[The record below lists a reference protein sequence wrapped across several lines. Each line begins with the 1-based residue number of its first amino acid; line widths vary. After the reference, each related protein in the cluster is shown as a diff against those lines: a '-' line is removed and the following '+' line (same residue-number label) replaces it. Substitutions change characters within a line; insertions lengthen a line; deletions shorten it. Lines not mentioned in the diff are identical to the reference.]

1 MPSRIFY
8 IMPLLTTT
16 QWPCITQ
23 ITQGMRLLSSVVTW
37 IFIPGPRTWLNSSLQ
52 PEGVGPGPDL
62 TDVMVDS
69 YVPDLENR
77 GELAF

>member
-1 MPSRIFY
+1 MAE
-8 IMPLLTTT
+8 
-16 QWPCITQ
+16 
-23 ITQGMRLLSSVVTW
+23 
-37 IFIPGPRTWLNSSLQ
+37 LQ

-77 GELAF
+77 GELAI

>member
-1 MPSRIFY
+1 
-8 IMPLLTTT
+8 
-16 QWPCITQ
+16 
-23 ITQGMRLLSSVVTW
+23 MRLYYTDYTGNETAL
-37 IFIPGPRTWLNSSLQ
+37 FCCDLDLYPRAQ
-52 PEGVGPGPDL
+52 HMAEGVGPGPDL

>member
-1 MPSRIFY
+1 MALYYTDYTGNETALFCCDLDLYPRA
-8 IMPLLTTT
+8 
-16 QWPCITQ
+16 
-23 ITQGMRLLSSVVTW
+23 
-37 IFIPGPRTWLNSSLQ
+37 RTWLNSSLQ